1 MPIKENKTKMKVIK
15 MKDYNYTLTFCAS
28 SSSENVTYQQSFS
41 AKSQD
46 KNFGQLAPE
55 NSLNTS

>member
-1 MPIKENKTKMKVIK
+1 MHIKVI
-15 MKDYNYTLTFCAS
+15 LTSCAS

-46 KNFGQLAPE
+46 KNLGQLAPE
-55 NSLNTS
+55 NNLNTS